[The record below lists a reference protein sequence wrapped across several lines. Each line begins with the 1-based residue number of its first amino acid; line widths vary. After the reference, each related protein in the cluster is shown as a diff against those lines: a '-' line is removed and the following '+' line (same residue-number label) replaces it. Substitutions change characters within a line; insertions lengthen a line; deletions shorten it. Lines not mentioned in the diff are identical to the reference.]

1 MSDGC
6 THTVEKLRDLTHELQ
21 ILYIFVLK
29 YGDACLYLYASLV
42 NRFRIQELVRVLS
55 TWNFINHIEIE

>member
-29 YGDACLYLYASLV
+29 YGDAMLYFVYIYMHPS
-42 NRFRIQELVRVLS
+42 S
-55 TWNFINHIEIE
+55 INLEYKS